1 MRNTD
6 LGVTVTDFMGILE
19 SINYSK
25 FERYSN
31 VADEISAKPSSFLEY
46 KMLAVVPDQCDFK
59 FLIEAAERKRWIEDS
74 THTQE
79 IEIIGSWKVPK
90 SFRSYLEFEQ

>member
-1 MRNTD
+1 MRRTAKSNLLNEIDIKRDLLPSLMRNTD

-59 FLIEAAERKRWIEDS
+59 FLIEAAERKR
-74 THTQE
+74 
-79 IEIIGSWKVPK
+79 
-90 SFRSYLEFEQ
+90 